1 LSSRVVVGDQLVTID
16 SNSVQGMLPDGAMIA
31 IQNHRPG
38 NLVVLG
44 ISRAGVTRTIPIVLG
59 D

>member
-1 LSSRVVVGDQLVTID
+1 
-16 SNSVQGMLPDGAMIA
+16 MLPDGAMIA

-44 ISRAGVTRTIPIVLG
+44 VIHAGATRTIPIVLG